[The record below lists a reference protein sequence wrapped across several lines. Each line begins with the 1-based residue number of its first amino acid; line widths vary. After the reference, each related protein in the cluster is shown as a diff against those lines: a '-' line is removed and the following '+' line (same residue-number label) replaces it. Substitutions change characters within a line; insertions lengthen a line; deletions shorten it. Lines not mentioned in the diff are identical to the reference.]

1 MPESSTAETSSLTRL
16 EETQVASYN
25 IAGQALTA
33 APLSAYQIISMHYSR
48 PGPLTRTDDQDE
60 GERDTAAQTGR
71 NHSIALYASPGDPAS
86 FQSTTRPVRS
96 QSACDSCL
104 EGCFTCGAH
113 DDRFLSAICYPCDSI
128 RPTKRGL
135 AALALL
141 TAMSAGGMAW
151 VYFATPLA
159 QRPFRSDSGAGSD
172 LSGGVNYEFAVIP
185 EMDVP
190 PRTGGRDNEILT
202 DTSSQK
208 SQVVYSE

>member
-1 MPESSTAETSSLTRL
+1 MPESSTAGTSSLTPL

-25 IAGQALTA
+25 VAGQALPA
-33 APLSAYQIISMHYSR
+33 APLSAYQIISMHYALPER
-48 PGPLTRTDDQDE
+48 LTHTNDQDD

-71 NHSIALYASPGDPAS
+71 NHSIALYAPPGNPAS
-86 FQSTTRPVRS
+86 SQITTRPVQT

-113 DDRFLSAICYPCDSI
+113 DDRLLSAVCFPCDSI

-141 TAMSAGGMAW
+141 TGMSAGGMAW

-185 EMDVP
+185 GMDVP
-190 PRTGGRDNEILT
+190 PRTGGRDDEIWT

-208 SQVVYSE
+208 SQVVYRE